1 MVLFQQMVIMFLF
14 IVTGFFCG
22 KKNIIS
28 ESVSKSFSWIILNL
42 ANPALILNA
51 AIQNCTTVKLSSL
64 GYVFVL
70 SLILY
75 LSLIILGEI
84 IPRLM
89 KIQKADRGIFRLM
102 IVFSNIAFM
111 GFPILNTTFGSKAVL
126 YASVFQF
133 PFNLLIYTYGIKVM
147 DSENGE
153 FRISK
158 MLNSGIIACSLSLLI
173 YLVKFRCPFILSQSL
188 IYMGN
193 MAMPLSMLVIGTSL
207 LSFNMRN
214 LFMDPILLV
223 FSFLKLI
230 VIPSAVLLLA
240 KHILDDSL
248 IFGVLLVMIS
258 TPVASMCPL
267 MAQQYGGNHSLA
279 SKGVAVTTLLS
290 VLTMPLI
297 NWIFTSLL

>member
-1 MVLFQQMVIMFLF
+1 MLLLQQMMIMFLF
-14 IVTGFFCG
+14 VIAGFFCG
-22 KKNIIS
+22 KKNIIT

-64 GYVFVL
+64 GFVFVL
-70 SLILY
+70 SLALY
-75 LSLIILGEI
+75 LSLMVLAEI

-89 KIQKADRGIFRLM
+89 KIQKSDRGIFRMM

-111 GFPILNTTFGSKAVL
+111 GFPILNSTFGSKAVL

-147 DSENGE
+147 DSENDE

-158 MLNSGIIACSLSLLI
+158 MVNSGIVACILSLLI
-173 YLVKFRCPFILSQSL
+173 YLVKFRCPYILSQSL

-193 MAMPLSMLVIGTSL
+193 TAMPLSMLVIGTSL
-207 LSFNMRN
+207 LSFNMKN
-214 LFMDPILLV
+214 LLMDPLLLV

-230 VIPSAVLLLA
+230 VIPCLVLLPA
-240 KHILDDSL
+240 QQFISDSL
-248 IFGVLLVMIS
+248 IFGVLLVMVS
-258 TPVASMCPL
+258 APVASMCPL

-279 SKGVAVTTLLS
+279 SKGVAVTTLFS